1 MQHLLARLFD
11 VREGE
16 GARAFQAAV
25 SIFTL
30 LAGHT
35 MLETAR
41 DTLFLQRLEA
51 SKLTL
56 VYAVI
61 AAVTLATSP
70 LSITLARRFGRRNA
84 LVASLLGAAYGT
96 ALLYLMPLTD
106 TAVVVLYTWTGLL
119 GSLLVLQFWLFV
131 SELLTVSQGKR
142 LLGPIAAGGALG
154 AVFGAGS
161 SALLLRWVHT
171 SSLVLVAAGLFV
183 LSALILTTVNSEQES
198 QPLPRFARQA
208 EGAREAMTLVRSE
221 PYVLRLAGLAI
232 LSSATLLS
240 MDYLFKSSA
249 ARAVPTHELGTF
261 FGVYYAALNA
271 ASLTMQ
277 LFVASPLIR
286 RIGVVPALAVLPA
299 LQLGFGVLAA
309 LGGAAFGGVLLIKS
323 SDGALRH
330 SLNRVSSELIQMPL
344 DASVQER
351 VKPFVDGLVP
361 RIAQAATAGLLLM
374 ISDAPGHTERSVL
387 WVGLGLA
394 LIWLVVAVSLRTPYL
409 QRFRDALARPD
420 FDHNALP
427 QDLDIDAVEAVLE
440 ALSSQDETRAIS
452 AMELLRDKGRV
463 RLIPTLVL
471 RHENERVLTTALTIL
486 AASDRNDWLEQGERL
501 LTHGSESVRAAALR
515 ALSLHGRHDALE
527 RGLGD
532 PSPAV
537 RAQAAFWLV
546 TLEQVAAP
554 LADPR
559 IGGLFDLPPPE
570 RRAAEIALLSAIQD
584 SPHARWTEL
593 LLVLS
598 DTPDARLFEQVAL
611 AMSEIKDLRF
621 VNILIPRLG
630 TRDGRGAVR
639 EALCALGE
647 PALDA
652 LELKLADPRTPERVR
667 VHIPR
672 TIAAFKNQRAA
683 DILLAQLG
691 SSERSGLVR
700 YKSLRGLGRIVA
712 ETRVRV
718 DSEVVDR
725 RMRENLLEDLRI
737 TAIRAAL
744 EAGRA
749 QALAAGSGTASE
761 GNASNGAGSDAERSL
776 RLVLGLLDNKR
787 QQSLERAFRLLQI
800 RHKSEDI
807 RSVYFALVADDRRMR
822 AHALEFLDVLTSSWN
837 NAPASRELREM
848 LLIVADDLTDGERS
862 ARAARFLSFRP
873 RSYAEA
879 LRALLSDQDEGIAAF
894 AAFHA
899 LALGSSELEQQV
911 AEAMRERPSL
921 NRMSGA
927 STLFP
932 APLELGHAH

>member
-1 MQHLLARLFD
+1 MQHLLRRLFD

-16 GARAFQAAV
+16 GTRALQAAAG
-25 SIFTL
+25 IFTL
-30 LAGHT
+30 LAAHT

-41 DTLFLQRLEA
+41 DTLFLQRLEP

-61 AAVTLATSP
+61 AAVTLAASP
-70 LSITLARRFGRRNA
+70 VSITLARRFGRRNA
-84 LVASLLGAAYGT
+84 LVASLLAGAYGT
-96 ALLYLMPLTD
+96 ALLYLMPLSN

-119 GSLLVLQFWLFV
+119 GSLLVIQFWLFV
-131 SELLTVSQGKR
+131 SELLTVAQGKR

-154 AVFGAGS
+154 AVVGAGA
-161 SALLLRWVHT
+161 SALLLRWVQT
-171 SSLVLVAAGLFV
+171 RSLVLVAAGLFV
-183 LSALILTTVNSEQES
+183 GAALILTTVNSEPTS

-208 EGAREAMTLVRSE
+208 QGAAEAMTLVRSE
-221 PYVLRLAGLAI
+221 PYVLRLAGLAV

-249 ARAVPTHELGTF
+249 ARSLPAHELGTF
-261 FGVYYAALNA
+261 FGSYYAALNA
-271 ASLTMQ
+271 ASLAMQ
-277 LFVASPLIR
+277 LFVAGPLIR

-299 LQLGFGVLAA
+299 LQLGLGVLAG
-309 LGGAAFGGVLLIKS
+309 LGGAAFGGVLLVKS

-344 DASVQER
+344 ASSVQER

-361 RIAQAATAGLLLM
+361 RIAQAATAGLLLLL
-374 ISDAPGHTERSVL
+374 SDAAGSTERTVL
-387 WVGLGLA
+387 WVGVGLA
-394 LIWLVVAVSLRTPYL
+394 LVWLVLAISLRTPYL

-420 FDHNALP
+420 FDHSAVP
-427 QDLDIDAVEAVLE
+427 QDLDVDSVEAVLE
-440 ALSSQDETRAIS
+440 ALSSQDEARAIS

-471 RHENERVLTTALTIL
+471 RHENERVLTSALTIL
-486 AASDRNDWLEQGERL
+486 AASDRDDWLRQGERL
-501 LTHGSESVRAAALR
+501 LEHESEAVRAAALR

-532 PSPAV
+532 PSPTV
-537 RAQAAFWLV
+537 RALAAFWLV

-554 LADPR
+554 LLDPR
-559 IGGLFDLPPPE
+559 IGDLLLLPAPE
-570 RRAAEIALLSAIQD
+570 RRAAELALLAAIQD
-584 SPHARWTEL
+584 TPHARWTEL

-621 VNILIPRLG
+621 VNILIPRLA

-691 SSERSGLVR
+691 SPERSGLVR
-700 YKSLRGLGRIVA
+700 YKALRGLGRIVA

-718 DSEVVDR
+718 DPQVVDS

-744 EAGRA
+744 DAGRE
-749 QALAAGSGTASE
+749 QALTGHTS
-761 GNASNGAGSDAERSL
+761 SNGNGSDAERSL

-787 QQSLERAFRLLQI
+787 QQSLERAFRLLQL
-800 RHKSEDI
+800 RHKSEDM
-807 RSVYFALVADDRRMR
+807 RSVYFALVADDRRLR

-837 NAPASRELREM
+837 NDPASRELREM
-848 LLIVADDLTDGERS
+848 LLMVADDLTDAER
-862 ARAARFLSFRP
+862 AVRAARFLSFRP

-879 LRALLSDQDEGIAAF
+879 LRALLGDQDEGIAAF

-911 AEAMRERPSL
+911 AEALRERPNL
-921 NRMSGA
+921 NRLSGA
-927 STLFP
+927 ASLFP

>member
-1 MQHLLARLFD
+1 MQHLLSRLFD

-16 GARAFQAAV
+16 GARAFQAAL

-30 LAGHT
+30 LAAHT

-41 DTLFLQRLEA
+41 DTLFLQRLEP
-51 SKLTL
+51 SRLTL

-61 AAVTLATSP
+61 AALTLATSP

-131 SELLTVSQGKR
+131 SELLTVAQGKR

-154 AVFGAGS
+154 AVFGAGA
-161 SALLLRWVHT
+161 SALLVRWIHT
-171 SSLVLVAAGLFV
+171 SSLVLVAAALFV
-183 LSALILTTVNSEQES
+183 LSALILTTVNSEAES
-198 QPLPRFARQA
+198 SPLPRFARQA
-208 EGAREAMTLVRSE
+208 EGARQAMTLVRSE

-249 ARAVPTHELGTF
+249 ARAVPAHELGTF
-261 FGVYYAALNA
+261 FGAYYAALNA

-344 DASVQER
+344 DAGVQER

-361 RIAQAATAGLLLM
+361 RITQAATAGLLLM
-374 ISDAPGHTERSVL
+374 ISNDPRHTERSVL

-394 LIWLVVAVSLRTPYL
+394 LVWLVVAVSLRTPYL

-420 FDHNALP
+420 FDHSAVP
-427 QDLDIDAVEAVLE
+427 QDLDVDAVEAVLE

-471 RHENERVLTTALTIL
+471 RHESERVLTSALTIL

-501 LTHGSESVRAAALR
+501 LKHESEAVRAAALR

-527 RGLGD
+527 RALRD

-546 TLEQVAAP
+546 TLEQVATP
-554 LADPR
+554 LADSR
-559 IGGLFDLPPPE
+559 IGDLLSLPAPE
-570 RRAAEIALLSAIQD
+570 RRVAELALLSAIQD
-584 SPHARWTEL
+584 TPDARWTEL
-593 LLVLS
+593 LLVIS
-598 DTPDARLFEQVAL
+598 ETPDARLFEQVAL

-621 VNILIPRLG
+621 VGILIPRLG

-652 LELKLADPRTPERVR
+652 LELKL
-667 VHIPR
+667 
-672 TIAAFKNQRAA
+672 
-683 DILLAQLG
+683 
-691 SSERSGLVR
+691 S
-700 YKSLRGLGRIVA
+700 
-712 ETRVRV
+712 
-718 DSEVVDR
+718 
-725 RMRENLLEDLRI
+725 
-737 TAIRAAL
+737 IRARPSECACTF
-744 EAGRA
+744 RA
-749 QALAAGSGTASE
+749 RSPPFATSARPTSCWRSSARASAAGSCATSRCVVSVASWRRPACGSTPRSSIGTCARTCWRICAS
-761 GNASNGAGSDAERSL
+761 
-776 RLVLGLLDNKR
+776 
-787 QQSLERAFRLLQI
+787 
-800 RHKSEDI
+800 
-807 RSVYFALVADDRRMR
+807 
-822 AHALEFLDVLTSSWN
+822 
-837 NAPASRELREM
+837 P
-848 LLIVADDLTDGERS
+848 RS
-862 ARAARFLSFRP
+862 APRSRRAARRRSRGTPP
-873 RSYAEA
+873 RAA
-879 LRALLSDQDEGIAAF
+879 RAPTPSAACAWCSGCWTTSASSRSSAPSACCRSGTRARTS
-894 AAFHA
+894 AACTSRWSPTIGA
-899 LALGSSELEQQV
+899 CARTRSS
-911 AEAMRERPSL
+911 S
-921 NRMSGA
+921 
-927 STLFP
+927 STC
-932 APLELGHAH
+932 